1 MKPKFIRVLIACLLV
16 VVFLLAFFLGAC
28 SVSKVDATTNSSF
41 TMSEPEY
48 PKYYMV
54 SVLTDNEY
62 GVEYIVVSENSGS
75 GDNICITPRLQ
86 K

>member
-28 SVSKVDATTNSSF
+28 SVSKVDATANSSF
-41 TMSEPEY
+41 TMSEPKY
-48 PKYYMV
+48 QSYYMI
-54 SVLTDNEY
+54 SVLTDDEY
-62 GVEYIVVSENSGS
+62 GVEYIVVSENSS
-75 GDNICITPRLQ
+75 GGNICITPRLQ

>member
-1 MKPKFIRVLIACLLV
+1 MKSKFIHVLIACLLV

-41 TMSEPEY
+41 TMSGPEY
-48 PKYYMV
+48 QSYYMI

-62 GVEYIVVSENSGS
+62 GVEYIVVSENSS
-75 GDNICITPRLQ
+75 GGNICITPRLQ

>member
-1 MKPKFIRVLIACLLV
+1 MKPKSIRVLIACLLI

-41 TMSEPEY
+41 TMSEPKY
-48 PKYYMV
+48 QSYYMV

-62 GVEYIVVSENSGS
+62 GVEYIVVSENSS
-75 GDNICITPRLQ
+75 GGNVCITPRLQ

>member
-1 MKPKFIRVLIACLLV
+1 MKPKSIRVLIACLLV

-28 SVSKVDATTNSSF
+28 SVSRVDATTNSSF
-41 TMSEPEY
+41 TMSEPKY
-48 PKYYMV
+48 QSYYMV

-62 GVEYIVVSENSGS
+62 GVEYIVVSENSTG
-75 GDNICITPRLQ
+75 GNVCITPRLQ

>member
-1 MKPKFIRVLIACLLV
+1 MKSKFIRVLIACLLV

-41 TMSEPEY
+41 TMSEPKY
-48 PKYYMV
+48 QSYYMI
-54 SVLTDNEY
+54 SVLTDDEY
-62 GVEYIVVSENSGS
+62 GVEYIVVSENSTG
-75 GDNICITPRLQ
+75 GNVCITPRLQ